1 MKEII
6 NIFSNINIC
15 FLILDIL
22 LFIVLLLFTRQHN
35 LSRLKQLI
43 LIALYIVANIFLFN
57 YLNTIIQDIFALKYL
72 SVKTYLIILIITNI
86 ITLKTINQATKIVY
100 SIINYSLFIIL
111 TIIFGATIAVILG
124 NQIDFFYIMD
134 VSNAIN
140 FIDLS
145 IVIFILY
152 LISMSITYIGYYIFE
167 PKSIKQEVELVTKN
181 QVSLTEKLLK
191 KLSFLGKIT
200 LPTIKLKPLNI
211 KKTKPQKTNSKKKST
226 ILTPEELINFN
237 REEKLYINGVE
248 CNIIFEDSNKDNIY
262 KNYQILSED
271 INAKLVNGYTLE
283 ENKMLKNICMKLQ
296 ANNIGAIDINN
307 VALLNKISIEEYMLL
322 EKVFAGN

>member
-6 NIFSNINIC
+6 SIISDINIC

-22 LFIVLLLFTRQHN
+22 VFIVLLLFIRKHN
-35 LSRLKQLI
+35 LSRIQLI
-43 LIALYIVANIFLFN
+43 VLITMYIIANIFFFN
-57 YLNTIIQDIFALKYL
+57 YLNTIIQDVFALKYL
-72 SVKTYLIILIITNI
+72 SVKVYLIILIITNI
-86 ITLKTINQATKIVY
+86 ITLKTINQETKIVY

-111 TIIFGATIAVILG
+111 TIIFGATIAVVLG
-124 NQIDFFYIMD
+124 NQIDTFYIMD

-152 LISMSITYIGYYIFE
+152 LISISITYIGYYIFE
-167 PKSIKQEVELVTKN
+167 PKTSKEQITKN
-181 QVSLTEKLLK
+181 QILLK
-191 KLSFLGKIT
+191 EKILEKLSFLDKIT
-200 LPTIKLKPLNI
+200 LPTIKLKPLDI
-211 KKTKPQKTNSKKKST
+211 RKLKPKKVKSKKST
-226 ILTPEELINFN
+226 LLTKEELINFN
-237 REEKLYINGVE
+237 KEEKLYINGVE

-283 ENKMLKNICMKLQ
+283 ENKMLKNICIKLQ
-296 ANNIGAIDINN
+296 TNNIGTIDINN
-307 VALLNKISIEEYMLL
+307 VSLLNKISIEEYMLL
-322 EKVFAGN
+322 EKVFGTN